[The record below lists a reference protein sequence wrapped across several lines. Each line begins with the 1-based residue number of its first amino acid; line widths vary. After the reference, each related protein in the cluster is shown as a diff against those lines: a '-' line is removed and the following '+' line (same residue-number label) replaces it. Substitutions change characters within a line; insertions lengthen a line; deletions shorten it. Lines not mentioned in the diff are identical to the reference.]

1 MMWTDKNDS
10 RCELSDRA
18 TNIIG
23 KIRECQR
30 IILEGYGMLKDGM
43 MTNST
48 VGDLAYDDDALRP
61 HLTTHCGA
69 AAVFLVVVT

>member
-18 TNIIG
+18 TNIMG
-23 KIRECQR
+23 KIRESQM
-30 IILEGYGMLKDGM
+30 IILEGYGMSKE